1 MSYELMSCELVGCE
15 LMYGSGG
22 FWAGVE
28 AFFLG
33 QTGKMQ

>member
-1 MSYELMSCELVGCE
+1 MSCELVGCE
-15 LMYGSGG
+15 LVYGSGG
-22 FWAGVE
+22 GFWTGAE